1 MKPAMNDCS
10 DDSRHPLR
18 EVQCEEAIKV
28 IDKFEDVEDG
38 VTTIRE
44 RERFTQTLT
53 LAYAEGRTA
62 ILTDGSHY
70 NEERSPEAGHSR
82 VRQGDA

>member
-1 MKPAMNDCS
+1 MKPATNDCG

-18 EVQCEEAIKV
+18 EVQCEATLKV
-28 IDKFEDVEDG
+28 IDRLEEVEDG

-53 LAYAEGRTA
+53 IAYSDGRTA
-62 ILTDGSHY
+62 ILTDGSHAD
-70 NEERSPEAGHSR
+70 EERSPK
-82 VRQGDA
+82 VRDT